1 MQSADKRN
9 PRMGVAQQLREQ
21 EQKTT
26 RFKLL
31 SQKIKNK
38 EELTKEEIKEFNE
51 MTKNSK
57 MERALQNNE
66 WVIDTLIREKFED
79 GMYYDTFVAR
89 CRDINEPIT
98 VEKAKYFK
106 DEINSLNKGNVNSVN
121 CSGLKL
127 GINAITA
134 LCKHVKTR
142 TVRPSD
148 DKLDTF
154 NVADNAI
161 ADSG

>member
-1 MQSADKRN
+1 MQPADKRN

-21 EQKTT
+21 EQKTN
-26 RFKLL
+26 RFKAL

-38 EELTKEEIKEFNE
+38 EELTRDEIKEFNE

-57 MERALQNNE
+57 MEKALQTNE
-66 WVIDTLIREKFED
+66 WIIDTLIREKFED
-79 GMYYDTFVAR
+79 AMYYDTFVAR

-106 DEINSLNKGNVNSVN
+106 DEINSLNKGSANSVN
-121 CSGLKL
+121 CSSLKL

-134 LCKHVKTR
+134 LCKHA
-142 TVRPSD
+142 
-148 DKLDTF
+148 KLRD
-154 NVADNAI
+154 VGAD
-161 ADSG
+161 